1 MEKQSRRSVPSWIW
15 DFAGQH
21 RTQYVLSV
29 ISAVCGVVC
38 GILPYFVMAGIIS
51 DLLGG
56 CRDMSIYIKNCLV
69 MAVLWLGRCG
79 FHSISTTL
87 SHKATFAVL
96 GTIRKRVCAKLSRVP
111 LGTVLDIPSGSIKN
125 VLVERIDSIETTM
138 AHIIPEFTSNLLVPI
153 ALLVYLFILDW
164 RMALAVLATVP
175 IGFGCYALMTR
186 DYEESYQNTINKT
199 KILND
204 TAVEY
209 INGIEVIKAFGK
221 AQSSYDKFVEAAKE
235 GAVPKDGPS
244 AGITMATAMLSAI
257 TGRAVRANL
266 AMTGEITLR
275 GRVLPIGGLLFR
287 AGTLDAGTF
296 IQVILFSV
304 GLIAPLIT
312 VMSYGDDLAKL
323 STIIGEVTSLLTLED
338 MKRPDTSASQPQSK
352 DIKLKDVTFGYHEK
366 EVLHGINLEI
376 REGTVNALVGPSGS
390 GKSTIARLVAS
401 LWDVSGGS
409 ITLGGVDI
417 RKLTQ
422 EDYHRYIAY
431 VSQDNFLFDT
441 TVMENI
447 RMGKQNATDAEVM
460 EAAKACGCHAFILG
474 LENGYDTVV
483 GGAGGHLSGGERQ
496 RIAIARAM
504 LKNAPI
510 IILDE
515 ATAFTDPENEAMI
528 QSAVAKLTKGKTLIV
543 IAHRLSTITN
553 SDQIFVVEDGKIRT
567 SGTHEELLAQD
578 ELYAR
583 MWRSHISVRD
593 TVEGGAQ
600 E

>member
-1 MEKQSRRSVPSWIW
+1 MNDQSKRSVPAWIW

-21 RTQYVLSV
+21 RPQYVLSV
-29 ISAVCGVVC
+29 LSAVCGVAC

-56 CRDMSIYIKNCLV
+56 CRDMSIYIKNSLV
-69 MAVLWLGRCG
+69 MAALWLGRCG

-96 GTIRKRVCAKLSRVP
+96 GNIRKRVCAKLSRVP

-186 DYEESYQNTINKT
+186 GYEESYQNTINKT

-221 AQSSYDKFVEAAKE
+221 AQSSYDKFVVAAKE
-235 GAVPKDGPS
+235 GASCYVEWMRRCN
-244 AGITMATAMLSAI
+244 IYFC
-257 TGRAVRANL
+257 L
-266 AMTGEITLR
+266 AMSIFPATMIA
-275 GRVLPIGGLLFR
+275 VLPIGGLLFR

-312 VMSYGDDLAKL
+312 VMSYSDDLAKL

-338 MKRPDTSASQPQSK
+338 MKRPDTSAGQPQSK
-352 DIKLKDVTFGYHEK
+352 DIQLKDVTFGYHEK

-460 EAAKACGCHAFILG
+460 EAAKACGCHTFILG

-578 ELYAR
+578 ELYAQ

>member
-1 MEKQSRRSVPSWIW
+1 MNDPSKRSVPAWIW

-21 RTQYVLSV
+21 RPQYVLSV
-29 ISAVCGVVC
+29 LSAVCGVAC

-56 CRDMSIYIKNCLV
+56 CGDMSIYIKNCLV

-96 GTIRKRVCAKLSRVP
+96 GNIRKRVCAKLSRVP

-138 AHIIPEFTSNLLVPI
+138 AHIIPEFTSNLLVPV

-186 DYEESYQNTINKT
+186 GYEESYQNTINKT

-221 AQSSYDKFVEAAKE
+221 AQSSYDKFVVAAKE
-235 GAVPKDGPS
+235 GASCYVEWMRRCN
-244 AGITMATAMLSAI
+244 IYFC
-257 TGRAVRANL
+257 L
-266 AMTGEITLR
+266 AMSIFPATMIA
-275 GRVLPIGGLLFR
+275 VLPIGGLLFR

-312 VMSYGDDLAKL
+312 VMSYSDDLAKL

-338 MKRPDTSASQPQSK
+338 MKRPDTSAGQPQSK
-352 DIKLKDVTFGYHEK
+352 DIQLKDVTFGYHEK

-460 EAAKACGCHAFILG
+460 EAAKACGCHKFILG

-528 QSAVAKLTKGKTLIV
+528 QSAVAKLTKGKTLLV

-553 SDQIFVVEDGKIRT
+553 SDQIFVVEDGKIRA

-578 ELYAR
+578 ALYAQ

>member
-1 MEKQSRRSVPSWIW
+1 MNDQSKRSVPAWIW

-21 RTQYVLSV
+21 RPQYVLSV
-29 ISAVCGVVC
+29 LSAVCGVAC

-56 CRDMSIYIKNCLV
+56 CKDMSIYIKNCLV

-96 GTIRKRVCAKLSRVP
+96 GNIRKRVCAKLSRVP

-186 DYEESYQNTINKT
+186 GYEESYQNTINKT

-221 AQSSYDKFVEAAKE
+221 AQSSYDKFVVAAKE
-235 GAVPKDGPS
+235 GASCYVEWMRRCN
-244 AGITMATAMLSAI
+244 IYFC
-257 TGRAVRANL
+257 L
-266 AMTGEITLR
+266 AMSIFPATMIA
-275 GRVLPIGGLLFR
+275 VLPIGGLLFR

-312 VMSYGDDLAKL
+312 VMSYSDDLAKL

-338 MKRPDTSASQPQSK
+338 MKRPDTSAGQPQSK
-352 DIKLKDVTFGYHEK
+352 DIQLKDVTFGYHEK

-460 EAAKACGCHAFILG
+460 EAAKACGCHTFILG

-578 ELYAR
+578 ELYAQ

>member
-1 MEKQSRRSVPSWIW
+1 MNDQSKRSVPAWIW

-21 RTQYVLSV
+21 RPQYVLSV
-29 ISAVCGVVC
+29 LSAVCGVAC

-56 CRDMSIYIKNCLV
+56 CKDMSIYIKNCLV

-96 GTIRKRVCAKLSRVP
+96 GNIRKRVCAKLSRVP

-186 DYEESYQNTINKT
+186 GYEESYQNTINKT

-221 AQSSYDKFVEAAKE
+221 AQSSYDKFVVAAKE
-235 GAVPKDGPS
+235 GASCYVEWMRRCN
-244 AGITMATAMLSAI
+244 IYFC
-257 TGRAVRANL
+257 L
-266 AMTGEITLR
+266 AMSIFPATMIA
-275 GRVLPIGGLLFR
+275 VLPIGGLLFR

-312 VMSYGDDLAKL
+312 VMSYSDDLAKL

-338 MKRPDTSASQPQSK
+338 MKRPDTSAGQPQSK
-352 DIKLKDVTFGYHEK
+352 DIQIKDVTFGYHEK
-366 EVLHGINLEI
+366 EVLHSINLEI

-460 EAAKACGCHAFILG
+460 EAAKACGCHTFILG

-578 ELYAR
+578 ELYAQ

>member
-21 RTQYVLSV
+21 RPQYVLSV
-29 ISAVCGVVC
+29 LSAVCGVVC

-69 MAVLWLGRCG
+69 MAVLWLGHCG

-235 GAVPKDGPS
+235 GASCYVEWMRRCN
-244 AGITMATAMLSAI
+244 IYFC
-257 TGRAVRANL
+257 L
-266 AMTGEITLR
+266 AMSIFPATMIA
-275 GRVLPIGGLLFR
+275 VLPIGGLLFR

-338 MKRPDTSASQPQSK
+338 MKRPD
-352 DIKLKDVTFGYHEK
+352 IKLKNVTFGYHEK

-510 IILDE
+510 IIFDE
-515 ATAFTDPENEAMI
+515 ATAYLDPENESLI
-528 QSAVAKLTKGKTLIV
+528 QEAISKLVQGKTLIMV
-543 IAHRLSTITN
+543 AHRLYTVTGA
-553 SDQIFVVEDGKIRT
+553 DQLVVVNQGRIEAT
-567 SGTHEELLAQD
+567 GTHEELLKKCP
-578 ELYAR
+578 LYKE
-583 MWRSHISVRD
+583 MWQAHIGSRD
-593 TVEGGAQ
+593 EGGATA
-600 E
+600 

>member
-1 MEKQSRRSVPSWIW
+1 MNDQSKRSVPAWIW

-21 RTQYVLSV
+21 RPQYVLSV
-29 ISAVCGVVC
+29 LSAVCGVAC

-96 GTIRKRVCAKLSRVP
+96 GNIRKRVCAKLSRVP

-186 DYEESYQNTINKT
+186 GYEESYQNTINKT

-221 AQSSYDKFVEAAKE
+221 AQSSYDKFVVAAKE
-235 GAVPKDGPS
+235 GASCYVEWMRRCN
-244 AGITMATAMLSAI
+244 IYFC
-257 TGRAVRANL
+257 L
-266 AMTGEITLR
+266 AMSIFPATMIA
-275 GRVLPIGGLLFR
+275 VLPIGGLLFR

-312 VMSYGDDLAKL
+312 VMSYSDDLAKL

-338 MKRPDTSASQPQSK
+338 MKRPDTSAGQPQSK
-352 DIKLKDVTFGYHEK
+352 DIQLKDVTFGYHEK

-447 RMGKQNATDAEVM
+447 RMGRQNATDAQVM
-460 EAAKACGCHAFILG
+460 EAAKACGCHEFILG

-578 ELYAR
+578 ELYAQ
-583 MWRSHISVRD
+583 MWRSHILVRD

>member
-1 MEKQSRRSVPSWIW
+1 MNDQSKRSVPAWIW

-21 RTQYVLSV
+21 RPQYVLSV
-29 ISAVCGVVC
+29 LSAVCGVAC

-69 MAVLWLGRCG
+69 MAALWLGRCG

-96 GTIRKRVCAKLSRVP
+96 GNIRKRVCAKLSRVP

-186 DYEESYQNTINKT
+186 GYEESYQNTINKT

-221 AQSSYDKFVEAAKE
+221 AQSSYDKFVVAAKE
-235 GAVPKDGPS
+235 GASCYVEWMRRCN
-244 AGITMATAMLSAI
+244 IYFC
-257 TGRAVRANL
+257 L
-266 AMTGEITLR
+266 AMSIFPATMIA
-275 GRVLPIGGLLFR
+275 VLPIGGLLFR

-312 VMSYGDDLAKL
+312 VMSYSDDLAKL
-323 STIIGEVTSLLTLED
+323 RTIIGEVTSLLTLED

-352 DIKLKDVTFGYHEK
+352 DIQLKDVTFGYHEK

-460 EAAKACGCHAFILG
+460 EAAKACGCHTFILG

-578 ELYAR
+578 ELYAQ

>member
-1 MEKQSRRSVPSWIW
+1 MNDQSKRSVPAWIW

-21 RTQYVLSV
+21 RPQYVLSV
-29 ISAVCGVVC
+29 LSAVCGVAC

-56 CRDMSIYIKNCLV
+56 CKDMSIYIKNCLV

-96 GTIRKRVCAKLSRVP
+96 GNIRKRVCAKLSRVP

-186 DYEESYQNTINKT
+186 GYEESYQNTINKT

-221 AQSSYDKFVEAAKE
+221 AQSSYDKFVVAAKE
-235 GAVPKDGPS
+235 GASCYVEWMRRCN
-244 AGITMATAMLSAI
+244 IYFC
-257 TGRAVRANL
+257 L
-266 AMTGEITLR
+266 AMSIFPATMIA
-275 GRVLPIGGLLFR
+275 VLPIGGLLFR

-312 VMSYGDDLAKL
+312 VMSYSDDLAKL

-338 MKRPDTSASQPQSK
+338 MKRPDTSAGQPQSK
-352 DIKLKDVTFGYHEK
+352 DIQLKDVTFGYHEK

-422 EDYHRYIAY
+422 EDYPRYIAY
-431 VSQDNFLFDT
+431 VSQENFLFDT

-460 EAAKACGCHAFILG
+460 EAAKACGCHTFILG

-567 SGTHEELLAQD
+567 SGMHEELLAQD
-578 ELYAR
+578 ELYAQ

>member
-29 ISAVCGVVC
+29 LSAVCGVVC

-164 RMALAVLATVP
+164 RMTLAVLATVP
-175 IGFGCYALMTR
+175 IGFGCYAFMTH

-221 AQSSYDKFVEAAKE
+221 AQSSYDKFVAAAKE
-235 GAVPKDGPS
+235 GASCYVEWMRRCN
-244 AGITMATAMLSAI
+244 IYFC
-257 TGRAVRANL
+257 L
-266 AMTGEITLR
+266 AMSIFPATMIA
-275 GRVLPIGGLLFR
+275 VLPIGGLLFR

-417 RKLTQ
+417 RKLTP
-422 EDYHRYIAY
+422 
-431 VSQDNFLFDT
+431 
-441 TVMENI
+441 
-447 RMGKQNATDAEVM
+447 G
-460 EAAKACGCHAFILG
+460 G
-474 LENGYDTVV
+474 LSSLYCLCIPGQ
-483 GGAGGHLSGGERQ
+483 LS
-496 RIAIARAM
+496 
-504 LKNAPI
+504 
-510 IILDE
+510 
-515 ATAFTDPENEAMI
+515 F
-528 QSAVAKLTKGKTLIV
+528 
-543 IAHRLSTITN
+543 
-553 SDQIFVVEDGKIRT
+553 
-567 SGTHEELLAQD
+567 
-578 ELYAR
+578 
-583 MWRSHISVRD
+583 
-593 TVEGGAQ
+593 
-600 E
+600 

>member
-1 MEKQSRRSVPSWIW
+1 MNDQSKRSVPAWIW

-21 RTQYVLSV
+21 RPQYVLSV
-29 ISAVCGVVC
+29 LSAVCGVAC

-69 MAVLWLGRCG
+69 MAALWLGRCG

-96 GTIRKRVCAKLSRVP
+96 GNIRKRVCAKLSRVP

-186 DYEESYQNTINKT
+186 GYEESYQNTINKT

-221 AQSSYDKFVEAAKE
+221 AQSSYDKFVVAAKE
-235 GAVPKDGPS
+235 GASCYVEWMRRCN
-244 AGITMATAMLSAI
+244 IYFC
-257 TGRAVRANL
+257 L
-266 AMTGEITLR
+266 AMSIFPATMIA
-275 GRVLPIGGLLFR
+275 VLPIGGLLFR

-304 GLIAPLIT
+304 GLIAPFIT
-312 VMSYGDDLAKL
+312 VMSYSDDLAKL
-323 STIIGEVTSLLTLED
+323 RTIIGEVTSLLTLED
-338 MKRPDTSASQPQSK
+338 MKRPDTSAGQPQSK
-352 DIKLKDVTFGYHEK
+352 DIQLKDVTFGYHEK

-447 RMGKQNATDAEVM
+447 RMGRQNATDAEVM
-460 EAAKACGCHAFILG
+460 EAAKACGCHTFILG

-578 ELYAR
+578 ELYAQ